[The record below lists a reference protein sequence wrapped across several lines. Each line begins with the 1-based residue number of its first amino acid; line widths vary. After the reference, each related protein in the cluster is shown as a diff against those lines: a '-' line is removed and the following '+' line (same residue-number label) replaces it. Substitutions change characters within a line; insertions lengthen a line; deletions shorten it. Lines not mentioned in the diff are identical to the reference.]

1 MVMNPGTRSEEVE
14 LRFEKA
20 GGANI
25 LDAYETS
32 KKSDLQAV
40 SSGVRNNRYSFP
52 AESVTTL
59 VFE

>member
-1 MVMNPGTRSEEVE
+1 
-14 LRFEKA
+14 LQ

-25 LDAYETS
+25 FDAYETS

-40 SSGVRNNRYSFP
+40 SRGVKNNTYSFP